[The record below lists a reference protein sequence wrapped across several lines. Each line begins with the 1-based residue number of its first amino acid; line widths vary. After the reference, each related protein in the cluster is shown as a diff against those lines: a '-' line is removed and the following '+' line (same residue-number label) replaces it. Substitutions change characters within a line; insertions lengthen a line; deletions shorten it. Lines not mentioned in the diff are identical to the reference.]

1 VAAGSPQRVLVVG
14 PPGSGKSWI
23 AERAAA
29 AWRLP
34 HTQLDALKLQ
44 PIRQVRAPH
53 EYDQA
58 LRSALAASRWLL
70 DGNWD
75 EGELARGAWGRADV
89 VIQADLPRALVLV
102 RVLRRSLRRVVR
114 SEDYFGWDERVRDW
128 LSPTHPLRWSWKM
141 AATYRDRYRHL
152 SATYRPARHV
162 VLRSR
167 REVLAFVRTLEP
179 VATLDDEQ
187 SVDLNGGE

>member
-1 VAAGSPQRVLVVG
+1 MDLRACRGRLAAS
-14 PPGSGKSWI
+14 S
-23 AERAAA
+23 
-29 AWRLP
+29 
-34 HTQLDALKLQ
+34 HQLDSLKLR
-44 PIRQVRAPH
+44 PHRQLSPPH

-58 LRSALAASRWLL
+58 LRSVLKTPRWLL

-75 EGELARGAWGRADV
+75 EGELARDAWGRADV

-114 SEDYFGWDERVRDW
+114 NEDYFGWDERVRDW
-128 LSPTHPLRWSWKM
+128 MSPTHPLRWSWNM
-141 AATYRDRYRHL
+141 AATYRERYRHL
-152 SATYRPARHV
+152 AATYRPAKHV

-179 VATLDDEQ
+179 VATLEDEQ
-187 SVDLNGGE
+187 SVDLNGVE